1 MSQHKYVRLLTRLI
15 DTPLLINSTKLA
27 TLTEKIAIPLMFGQA
42 DDIVR
47 TEVNA
52 TKYEI
57 LEKQLSAGNKVGII
71 EVTDS
76 LVSKEVSA
84 ASGMTSYQRIA
95 SQIDGAVAR
104 GFTTIGFDIDSP
116 GGEASGLFGLT
127 EKIRQLSTRGIR
139 TFAFIDNATSAAY
152 AIAAAT
158 QKVYSSEIAMSGSIA
173 ALMVHRDTVKAD
185 EEAGFKY
192 TIFQSKEL
200 KALGHPHE
208 SLSEA
213 ATEKMTSILASLD
226 STFNNDIVKSRPAL
240 SIDAIIGMKGASFT
254 AEESLQL
261 NLVDAIVPNMETAL
275 ADFFKTTTSPKNQG
289 VKMSESDLATQLEA
303 AQSTIVALETSLATQ
318 LADAVSAERARCLS
332 VLKNQ
337 STLNLSLDSALSHI
351 SKGYSAEQSLEMM
364 TDTRAE
370 FDRLRAIDTSTS
382 GSSTVGLDDPLQ
394 QDKTSRTEF
403 LRSSYKAAKGL

>member
-1 MSQHKYVRLLTRLI
+1 
-15 DTPLLINSTKLA
+15 
-27 TLTEKIAIPLMFGQA
+27 
-42 DDIVR
+42 
-47 TEVNA
+47 
-52 TKYEI
+52 
-57 LEKQLSAGNKVGII
+57 
-71 EVTDS
+71 
-76 LVSKEVSA
+76 
-84 ASGMTSYQRIA
+84 
-95 SQIDGAVAR
+95 
-104 GFTTIGFDIDSP
+104 
-116 GGEASGLFGLT
+116 
-127 EKIRQLSTRGIR
+127 
-139 TFAFIDNATSAAY
+139 
-152 AIAAAT
+152 
-158 QKVYSSEIAMSGSIA
+158 
-173 ALMVHRDTVKAD
+173 
-185 EEAGFKY
+185 
-192 TIFQSKEL
+192 
-200 KALGHPHE
+200 
-208 SLSEA
+208 
-213 ATEKMTSILASLD
+213 MTSILASLD